1 MKQLST
7 GLVMVIVIGL
17 SSLSAR
23 AQENED
29 AKKDDA
35 KSETKEAAPD
45 MMDEGMRGGRDMMA
59 GNDHMEEM
67 AKSMT
72 AMAQTCE
79 TMMQREMRA
88 YPWVL
93 AGGATVATLATM
105 SLALFIVL
113 EIQWIRHWHR
123 RLKTGQGIGSR

>member
-1 MKQLST
+1 
-7 GLVMVIVIGL
+7 MVVVIGL
-17 SSLSAR
+17 SSLSAP

-35 KSETKEAAPD
+35 KPETKEAAPD
-45 MMDEGMRGGRDMMA
+45 MMKDGTPGQGEMMD
-59 GNDHMEEM
+59 GDDNMEEM

-79 TMMQREMRA
+79 TMMQREMRT

-93 AGGATVATLATM
+93 VGGATVGTLATM

-123 RLKTGQGIGSR
+123 RLKTGQGSASR